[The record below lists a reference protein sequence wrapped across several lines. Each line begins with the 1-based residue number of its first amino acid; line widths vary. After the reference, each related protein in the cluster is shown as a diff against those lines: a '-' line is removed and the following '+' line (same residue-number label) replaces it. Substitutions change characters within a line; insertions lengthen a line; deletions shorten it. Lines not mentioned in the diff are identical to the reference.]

1 MVAKVLDAGDR
12 LMINGDTEQEVNDA
26 LAAQL
31 AKGSKVVSA
40 TVAVGRKWVAACTLA
55 AGAVDAGGL
64 SFGSQEHSNKNVE
77 DSPEVDDGCV
87 VEKLGLKRIVR
98 GPSERQVRLRIEHL
112 KRFGAEL
119 VGDVEQDGDS
129 WVAVLDTGGVEKTFR
144 W

>member
-12 LMINGDTEQEVNDA
+12 LMINGDTEQEVNEA
-26 LAAQL
+26 LTAQL
-31 AKGSKVVSA
+31 AKGSKVVTA

-55 AGAVDAGGL
+55 ATSDETSDL
-64 SFGSQEHSNKNVE
+64 SLSAQEHSYKSVE
-77 DSPEVDDGCV
+77 DQPEVDDGCV

-112 KRFGAEL
+112 MRFGAEL
-119 VGDVEQDGDS
+119 VGEVEQDGDS
-129 WVAVLDTGGVEKTFR
+129 WIAVLDTGGMDKTFR